1 MHMTMDPSAVPS
13 MTMLAA
19 PPRSKG
25 GLFVIQTGLITTAI
39 ALAIVYWLSHKTEFN
54 PMGFYVKF
62 IIPLGAI
69 AVGALA
75 GSGYGL
81 ASSWTGAK
89 IGRGLLWMVTALLII
104 AYFVAQYI
112 EYRDLHLT
120 YEDTGEPV
128 WFIDYFHFTTTSMTF
143 TSTRSGAQ
151 PGEPLGMWG
160 YCFRLLEIGGF
171 VLGGLIAPLVMMAK
185 PYCDACQRYQTTKE
199 LGLLP
204 IVPLTAD
211 KKAAPTEENVAEAT
225 ARYDRLRAH
234 AEAGDAAAFRA
245 EVATFAN
252 DQKAIGKQQTRTR
265 LRLIYCK
272 GCSNG
277 KFEGAVLTGTGENVK
292 EEPLPSANVSAAFIS
307 GMGFA

>member
-1 MHMTMDPSAVPS
+1 MPMTTDPSAVPS
-13 MTMLAA
+13 MTMLTPA
-19 PPRSKG
+19 PRSRG
-25 GLFVIQTGLITTAI
+25 GLFVIQTGLITTAV

-75 GSGYGL
+75 GSGYGM

-89 IGRGLLWMVTALLII
+89 IGRGLLWMVTTLLVI
-104 AYFVAQYI
+104 AYFVAQYV
-112 EYRDLHLT
+112 EFLDLPA
-120 YEDTGEPV
+120 EIRSQI
-128 WFIDYFHFTTTSMTF
+128 WFIDYYHFTTTDMTF
-143 TSTRSGAQ
+143 TSTRSGSQ
-151 PGEPLGMWG
+151 PGEPLGLWG

-171 VLGGLIAPLVMMAK
+171 VLGGLIAPLVMKAK

-204 IVPLTAD
+204 IAPLN
-211 KKAAPTEENVAEAT
+211 APKTKEPPSEEAVNEAT
-225 ARYDRLRAH
+225 ARYDRLRGY
-234 AEAGDAAAFRA
+234 AEAGDAPAFRA

-265 LRLIYCK
+265 LRLIYCR
-272 GCSNG
+272 GCSSG

-292 EEPLPSANVSAAFIS
+292 EEPLPSATVSAAFIN